1 MAISQARLVQL
12 EALLGQGREDLF
24 YHWGEW
30 QHLRMEVLRMDH
42 QECQLCRAK
51 GRYRG
56 AKIVHHVKHLRDR
69 PDLALSVWDGEERQL
84 LSVCK
89 TCHEQLH
96 PECQRQRVKT
106 AAPLTEERWD

>member
-12 EALLGQGREDLF
+12 MALIERGREDLF

-30 QHLRMEVLRMDH
+30 RHLRTKVLQMDH

-51 GRYRG
+51 GRYRR
-56 AKIVHHVKHLRDR
+56 AKIVHHVKLLRER
-69 PDLALSVWDGEERQL
+69 PDLALSVWDNEERQL

-89 TCHEQLH
+89 TCHELLH
-96 PECQRQRVKT
+96 PESRKQYAMRT
-106 AAPLTEERWD
+106 APVTEERWE

>member
-1 MAISQARLVQL
+1 MAISQARLLQL
-12 EALLGQGREDLF
+12 TALLQRGREDLF

-30 QHLRMEVLRMDH
+30 RQLRAQVLWMDH
-42 QECQLCRAK
+42 FECQLCRAK
-51 GRYRG
+51 GRYGR
-56 AKIVHHVKHLRDR
+56 ARIVHHVKHLRDR
-69 PDLALSVWDGEERQL
+69 PDLALSIWDGEERQL

>member
-1 MAISQARLVQL
+1 MAISPARLTQL
-12 EALLGQGREDLF
+12 TELIDQGREDLF

-30 QHLRMEVLRMDH
+30 VRVRAEVLRMDH

-51 GRYRG
+51 GRYRR
-56 AKIVHHVKHLRDR
+56 AKIVHHVKHLRQR
-69 PDLALSVWDGEERQL
+69 PDLALSIWDGEERQL

-96 PECQRQRVKT
+96 PESRRQCAKRM
-106 AAPLTEERWD
+106 APVTEERWD